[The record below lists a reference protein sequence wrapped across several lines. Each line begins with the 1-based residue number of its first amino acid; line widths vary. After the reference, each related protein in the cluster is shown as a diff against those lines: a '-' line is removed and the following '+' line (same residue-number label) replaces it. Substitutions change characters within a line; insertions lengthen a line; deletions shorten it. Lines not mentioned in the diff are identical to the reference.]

1 MSKKVDIHARPVSLD
16 KPPTTTSF
24 KTYNGIVFTSIY
36 KKGGWNKPHPPCKN
50 MIYYNDFT
58 DKVKHRRRTRL
69 LLELPKYGGTSTM
82 DKP

>member
-1 MSKKVDIHARPVSLD
+1 MPVRYLPTSHQRLLLLKLTMVLSL
-16 KPPTTTSF
+16 PL
-24 KTYNGIVFTSIY
+24 YI
-36 KKGGWNKPHPPCKN
+36 KKGGWNKPHPPSKN